1 MSDKLQFYTNSAD
14 VAPGKGTGE
23 SLVSSAETYSG
34 LRKIKHWRRIL
45 SEKSEGYEEILKLTA
60 SAELWQGV
68 PKKPSI
74 RREDLESQRTKLLEM
89 KPKDTQQ
96 RIIQSAA
103 EMSQSTK
110 KPRTKKSAVAP
121 LGGEEAASEHAV
133 SNIPEGAIA
142 MDPPVA
148 HRAEAA
154 GSQALPSENL
164 SVRDQDEH
172 EHEES
177 SSIKFCPVCSYY
189 LYLQMDFDTSAS
201 QSSINVRLCR
211 NCGYKEEDKKGG
223 LVSEILIKER
233 SAEGYKILLNEF
245 TTRDYRLPHIR
256 GSLKCP
262 SAICDTNTKGVES
275 DIIYLKDDMVNL
287 TYLYICSHCNTQWRS
302 RR

>member
-23 SLVSSAETYSG
+23 SLVSSTETYSG
-34 LRKIKHWRRIL
+34 LRKIKNWRRIL
-45 SEKSEGYEEILKLTA
+45 SEKSEGYEDILKLTG

-74 RREDLESQRTKLLEM
+74 RREDLESQRTKLLEI

-103 EMSQSTK
+103 EMSQTTK

-121 LGGEEAASEHAV
+121 LGGEEAAPEHAV

-142 MDPPVA
+142 IDPLVA
-148 HRAEAA
+148 AVAPD
-154 GSQALPSENL
+154 SL
-164 SVRDQDEH
+164 SVRDEDEH
-172 EHEES
+172 EEHEES

-189 LYLQMDFDTSAS
+189 LYLQMEFDISAS